1 MGETPK
7 GVSQKTYE
15 IGKSHTLRVMGRDG
29 FLYAE
34 NRPRRQSDAAVLYFL
49 QKKQEVIKK

>member
-1 MGETPK
+1 MGETPE

-34 NRPRRQSDAAVLYFL
+34 KRPRRHCGAAVFVFCR
-49 QKKQEVIKK
+49 KNRR